1 MPFLTKAHSS
11 LAQNTFRTTENDW
24 ASDRY
29 APSQY
34 LAGISEIGMNA
45 SSASAPSR
53 RLCGSPECS
62 NGWRAPW
69 RNRQR
74 PVFEEQWGCSGRCV
88 LAMVRTAAS
97 RELGNDMDFASIA
110 PHRHRV
116 PLGLLMLAQG
126 WITHPQLR
134 LALEAQRESGT
145 GKIGQWL
152 VEKCGIDQEQITR
165 ALGMQWGCPVLS
177 TDGFS
182 PDAMALV
189 TPRLFVDIFGL
200 VPIRVAGLKI
210 LYLGFADR
218 PDASVALA
226 MEKMTDLRVV
236 SGVVSGTQHELA
248 RRRLLA
254 CDQVEVKVEAA
265 EDREEMVARITAIIE
280 QKQPIAS
287 RLVRMH
293 EYYWLRLWL
302 EKGTFGK
309 TGTIPNTGED
319 VKDYI
324 FTARA

>member
-11 LAQNTFRTTENDW
+11 LARHAFRTTENDW
-24 ASDRY
+24 VSDSY

-34 LAGISEIGMNA
+34 AIGMSETGRNA
-45 SSASAPSR
+45 SSVAAPSR
-53 RLCGSPECS
+53 RFCGSPECL

-88 LAMVRTAAS
+88 LAMVRTAVS
-97 RELGNDMDFASIA
+97 REMGNNVDFASIT

-126 WITHPQLR
+126 WITHSQLR

-145 GKIGQWL
+145 GRIGQWL

-182 PDAMALV
+182 PDAMALA
-189 TPRLFVDIFGL
+189 TPRLLVDTFGL

-210 LYLGFADR
+210 LYLGFTDR

-236 SGVVSGTQHELA
+236 SGVVNETQHELA

-254 CDQVEVKVEAA
+254 CDQVEFKVETA
-265 EDREEMVARITAIIE
+265 EDREGMAARITAIIE

-293 EYYWLRLWL
+293 EYSWLRLWL
-302 EKGTFGK
+302 EKGAFGK

-324 FTARA
+324 FTAGA